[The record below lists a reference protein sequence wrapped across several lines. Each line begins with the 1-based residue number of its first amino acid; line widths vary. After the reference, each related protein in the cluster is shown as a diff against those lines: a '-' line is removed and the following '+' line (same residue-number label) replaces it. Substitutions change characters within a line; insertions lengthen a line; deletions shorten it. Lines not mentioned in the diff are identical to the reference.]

1 MATTVQQI
9 APGAGDAAP
18 AAGTNQTGKERRIAT
33 MLLLPALIFLLLM
46 TIFPTIY
53 SLWLSMQQYNLS
65 RPDLASFVG
74 LRNYGQ
80 LLQDDLFWKSVR
92 LTLTF
97 SFVALALQMVIGFI
111 VASFFD
117 RGGRTV
123 GIWRTLSSSRCLPHR
138 WPWA

>member
-1 MATTVQQI
+1 MTTTVQQL
-9 APGAGDAAP
+9 APGAGDTEPVTAM
-18 AAGTNQTGKERRIAT
+18 NQVGKERRIAT
-33 MLLLPALIFLLLM
+33 MLLMPAVIFLLVM

-97 SFVALALQMVIGFI
+97 SLVALAVQLVLG
-111 VASFFD
+111 
-117 RGGRTV
+117 
-123 GIWRTLSSSRCLPHR
+123 
-138 WPWA
+138 

>member
-1 MATTVQQI
+1 
-9 APGAGDAAP
+9 
-18 AAGTNQTGKERRIAT
+18 QTRRERRAAT

-53 SLWLSMQQYNLS
+53 SLWLSLQQYNLS

-92 LTLTF
+92 LTLIF
-97 SFVALALQMVIGFI
+97 SFVALALQMVIGFL

-117 RGGRTV
+117 RNGRAI
-123 GIWRTLSSSRCLPHR
+123 GIWRTLLIIPVFTSPVAL
-138 WPWA
+138 